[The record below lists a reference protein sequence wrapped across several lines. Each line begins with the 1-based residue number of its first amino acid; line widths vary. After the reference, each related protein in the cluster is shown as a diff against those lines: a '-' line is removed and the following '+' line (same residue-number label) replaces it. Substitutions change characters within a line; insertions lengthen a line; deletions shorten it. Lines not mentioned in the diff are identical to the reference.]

1 MNGTPALHARRKNYV
16 EYEEMMGLSSLSQ
29 RSIEMLPQQSTLPS
43 KRSSSKRMLTKQSL
57 LEVQMTYV
65 VVSVFVFIGFIFGY
79 LLLHH
84 QHRRVIVHVIRN
96 PWAHGRAAFHMATTR
111 HRHTAKDGFHHH
123 FYSGNPKF
131 VTVVMP
137 SVVNPT
143 GRQKRL
149 EAIHDTWGPYARAVY
164 VLHDITEFEKASHL
178 TTSVDRHP
186 YDRYSF
192 PQNLLL
198 PEHINVDQGIARLY
212 HTIQMI
218 HERVNPDFAFFVN
231 DHTYVIPAHLCH
243 YLDKLQP
250 DVDLYA
256 GHALKNDK
264 SIIFNSGAAGYILSR
279 ETMKKIMQ
287 KFNDK
292 DEHCWIDTTTPKS
305 APAQN
310 KKWLEGNPGLVI
322 VDCLRSM
329 GINAIDTREEHK
341 YHRFHAFPLVR
352 MVRGDVDTWY
362 INKHQLEEIP
372 DDLRIGFDTSYS
384 TLLVGSDCCATD
396 SISFHYV
403 EAMECKALFAVQQA
417 LLDRPEISD
426 TELQTKMEQ
435 NWPTDAHD
443 IGGYSRPLP
452 NSKNPSE
459 WQKLLRTIR
468 NISTK
473 ETQTDC

>member
-1 MNGTPALHARRKNYV
+1 
-16 EYEEMMGLSSLSQ
+16 MGLSQ
-29 RSIEMLPQQSTLPS
+29 RSSDAIPQQQSFTTKRTNS
-43 KRSSSKRMLTKQSL
+43 KRLLMKQSM
-57 LEVQMTYV
+57 LEIQMTYV
-65 VVSVFVFIGFIFGY
+65 IVSAFVFVGFIFGY

-96 PWAHGRAAFHMATTR
+96 PWAHGRAAFRMAITTR
-111 HRHTAKDGFHHH
+111 QHNNRQQEGQFHHH

-137 SVVNPT
+137 SVVNPN
-143 GRQKRL
+143 GRPKRL
-149 EAIHDTWGPYARAVY
+149 AAIHDTWGPYARAIY
-164 VLHDITEFEKASHL
+164 VVHDMAEFDKASHL
-178 TTSVDRHP
+178 TISMDRHP

-198 PEHINVDQGIARLY
+198 PDHINVDQGISRLY

-243 YLDKLQP
+243 YLDKVNPEL
-250 DVDLYA
+250 DLYA

-264 SIIFNSGAAGYILSR
+264 SSIFNSGAAGYILSR
-279 ETMKKIMQ
+279 ETMRKLLQ
-287 KFNDK
+287 KFNDR
-292 DEHCWIDTTTPKS
+292 DEHCWIDTTAKS
-305 APAQN
+305 TQPQN

-329 GINAIDTREEHK
+329 GITAIDTREEHK

-352 MVRGDVDTWY
+352 MVSGDVDTWY
-362 INKHQLEEIP
+362 TNKHQFEELP
-372 DDLRIGFDTSYS
+372 NDLRSGFDPTYS
-384 TLLVGSDCCATD
+384 TLLVGTDCCAKD
-396 SISFHYV
+396 SVSFHYV
-403 EAMECKALFAVQQA
+403 EAMECKGLHAVQQA
-417 LLDRPEISD
+417 LLDRPQMSD
-426 TELQTKMEQ
+426 AELQTMMEQ
-435 NWPTDAHD
+435 NWPTDVRD
-443 IGGYSRPLP
+443 VGGYSRKLP
-452 NSKNPSE
+452 KAVNQSE
-459 WQKLLRTIR
+459 WAKLLTTIR

>member
-1 MNGTPALHARRKNYV
+1 MNGTLALHARRKNQV
-16 EYEEMMGLSSLSQ
+16 SDEEMMGLSASQ
-29 RSIEMLPQQSTLPS
+29 RSIETLPV
-43 KRSSSKRMLTKQSL
+43 KRTNSRRLLPKQRL
-57 LEVQMTYV
+57 WEVQMTYV
-65 VVSVFVFIGFIFGY
+65 AVCAFVFTGFISGY
-79 LLLHH
+79 LILHH
-84 QHRRVIVHVIRN
+84 QHRKVILHVIRN

-137 SVVNPT
+137 SVVNPN

-149 EAIHDTWGPYARAVY
+149 EAIHDTWGPYARAIY

-178 TTSVDRHP
+178 TMSMDRHP

-243 YLDKLQP
+243 YLDKISP
-250 DVDLYA
+250 DLDLYA
-256 GHALKNDK
+256 GHALKNDQ
-264 SIIFNSGAAGYILSR
+264 STIFNSGAAGYILSR

-287 KFNDK
+287 KYNEQ
-292 DEHCWIDTTTPKS
+292 DEHCWIDSSTKP
-305 APAQN
+305 QN
-310 KKWLEGNPGLVI
+310 SKWLEGNPGLVI

-329 GINAIDTREEHK
+329 GIAAIDTREDHK

-352 MVRGDVDTWY
+352 MVSGDVDAWY
-362 INKHQLEEIP
+362 INKHQFEAIP
-372 DDLRIGFDTSYS
+372 SDLRTGFDTSYS
-384 TLLVGSDCCATD
+384 TLLVGTDCCAKD

-403 EAMECKALFAVQQA
+403 EAKECLGLYKVQQA
-417 LLDRPEISD
+417 LLDRPQVSD
-426 TELQTKMEQ
+426 AELQIMMEQ
-435 NWPTDAHD
+435 NWPTDARD
-443 IGGYSRPLP
+443 VGGYSRKLP
-452 NSKNPSE
+452 QSINQVE
-459 WQKLLRTIR
+459 WSKLLMTLR